1 MTKFNYTGFQKK
13 KKVLLDSLSERLKV
27 ELKEFGKIKS
37 NLLIDMKRKRPSKF
51 KKYQT
56 FIQKVVKGFND

>member
-37 NLLIDMKRKRPSKF
+37 NLLSDMIRKRPSKF